1 MPAPDID
8 FGHYLDLKYQNQGM
22 QARAAQTEANARAGL
37 LNQQAG
43 QVAADS
49 ASGRLLNSTN
59 AQLSTEQARHLAR
72 YSPVQTYYEQGLG
85 DQAKEGAVAA
95 HLGNQPYSIGDL
107 VGAARMTDPFGETDR
122 LRFIEDNPNFSLHTY
137 HLPTDTGPLFG
148 PRADGTGLPVA
159 NTVGTRPVAAGL
171 SRITKVGPNG
181 DSSFKDVPIEK
192 DETRL
197 GLKKGIA
204 RVPGKGNG
212 MKDTVKAKL
221 APGEAVL
228 NKAAA
233 DHMGRGLIGALNKAG
248 AQRMGMT

>member
-37 LNQQAG
+37 LNQQTA
-43 QVAADS
+43 QVAAND
-49 ASGRLLNSTN
+49 ASSRLVNTNNNNLTRVQAASLAAKTPGDIGLTTAQTNLYRQQGIGLEGINSLGGLSDIYGSYILHHPEN
-59 AQLSTEQARHLAR
+59 A
-72 YSPVQTYYEQGLG
+72 
-85 DQAKEGAVAA
+85 GAVDDVLNAPA
-95 HLGNQPYSIGDL
+95 YKEFRDSFAP
-107 VGAARMTDPFGETDR
+107 V
-122 LRFIEDNPNFSLHTY
+122 
-137 HLPTDTGPLFG
+137 PLFG
-148 PRADGTGLPVA
+148 PRAGGTGLPVA
-159 NTVGTRPVAAGL
+159 NTVETRPVAAGF
-171 SRITKVGPNG
+171 SRVTKVGPNG
-181 DSSFKDVPIEK
+181 DSSFKDVPIKK
-192 DETRL
+192 DDTRL
-197 GLKKGIA
+197 GFKRGIA

-248 AQRMGMT
+248 AQRMSMT

>member
-1 MPAPDID
+1 MAPDID

-85 DQAKEGAVAA
+85 DQAKEAALAA
-95 HLGNQPYSIGDL
+95 HPGNQPYTIGDL
-107 VGAARMTDPFGETDR
+107 VGAARVTDPWNVTDQ
-122 LRFIEDNPNFSLHTY
+122 LGFVEDNPNFPLHTY
-137 HLPTDTGPLFG
+137 HIPADTGP
-148 PRADGTGLPVA
+148 RAPSITGVPVHTYGVGGLIKTT
-159 NTVGTRPVAAGL
+159 TVP
-171 SRITKVGPNG
+171 
-181 DSSFKDVPIEK
+181 KDQDKLDI
-192 DETRL
+192 
-197 GLKKGIA
+197 GGQKKGIA

-212 MKDTVKAKL
+212 MKDTVKTKL